1 MIARSLSLSLAV
13 LAASSTVAYAC
24 KPDAKNRID
33 IYPTAS
39 ELPENLLRIYIYYPR
54 PMAATEGQKHVALL
68 DAQGQRVNGAFLAT
82 NQDLWSPDR
91 SRLTLLLDPGRV
103 KSGLEAH
110 EALGRALVPGQVYSL
125 VVSGAAKDAQDC
137 PLAQQD
143 ATHSFLVTDADVET
157 PDPATWSVKEP
168 RLGSLDPLHVD
179 LGSTHDHL
187 SMAYRLRVVDDE
199 AEIVPGSIGLGSDE
213 KTWLFTPRRPWRDVS
228 YDLVIDQRLEDLAG
242 NRPGVL
248 FDRPIS
254 SEPTEW
260 KNRLPFAPT
269 SSAD

>member
-13 LAASSTVAYAC
+13 VLAASTVAHAC
-24 KPDAKNRID
+24 PPVAENRLD

-54 PMAATEGQKHVALL
+54 PMAVTEGQHHVTLL
-68 DAQGQRVNGAFLAT
+68 DAQGRRVNGAFLAT
-82 NQDLWSPDR
+82 NQELWSPDR
-91 SRLTLLLDPGRV
+91 RRLTLLFDPGRV

-110 EALGRALVPGQVYSL
+110 EALGRALVPGQSYSL
-125 VVSGAAKDAQDC
+125 VVSGAAKDAQGC
-137 PLAQQD
+137 PLAMD
-143 ATHSFLVTDADVET
+143 ATHSFLVTDADFET
-157 PDPATWSVKEP
+157 PDPATWLLTEP
-168 RLGSLDPLHVD
+168 RLGSMDPLHVD

-199 AEIVPGSIGLGSDE
+199 AAVVPGSVELGPSE
-213 KTWLFTPRRPWRDVS
+213 KTWLFMPRQPWSNMS

-260 KNRLPFAPT
+260 QNRLPFAPT
-269 SSAD
+269 SAAD